1 MIQSKFNVII
11 SLFIIFLLHFSTLIN
26 ILFNNNTTT
35 YLTINRLS
43 ITILINS
50 IIIHYTEDP
59 PMTEQEKVPASEL
72 ERQIFEVEEVRVIIR
87 APRSRIFPPYY
98 YQRKSSSSTSV
109 SDWLESRIKP
119 LLGDVQVDVIK
130 GDGTTPHGRTNMET
144 LRNSYAK

>member
-1 MIQSKFNVII
+1 M
-11 SLFIIFLLHFSTLIN
+11 HFSTLIN
-26 ILFNNNTTT
+26 ILFNNNNTT

-87 APRSRIFPPYY
+87 APRSSIFPPYY
-98 YQRKSSSSTSV
+98 
-109 SDWLESRIKP
+109 
-119 LLGDVQVDVIK
+119 
-130 GDGTTPHGRTNMET
+130 
-144 LRNSYAK
+144 